1 MSAIERPP
9 APVLPLYEPARI
21 PAGAPSK
28 VDPPAGTDL
37 ITVNFGP
44 NHPSTHGVLR
54 LIVTLDGEVVVG
66 LDADIGYVHTGFE
79 KNFEQKTYWKGIPYS
94 PRMDYVA
101 FFANELAYVGA
112 VERLI
117 EIDVPPR
124 AQWIRMLFAEL
135 NRIHSHLIYLGTS
148 AVEMGA
154 LSVFFYCLRE
164 RDSVLDLFEMATGVR
179 MHDRYPQFGGVA
191 EDLPKGFYAECRRF
205 CAEMP
210 KRIDEYLDLL
220 AGNPVWKSRYQ
231 GIGTIDA
238 ETAVAMGLSG
248 PNLRASGVAYDLRRL
263 EPYLAYDQVQF
274 DVITREKGD
283 AYDRFMCRTLEM
295 YESVKIVEQC
305 LDSMPPGPVMS
316 DDRKFVLPPRHE
328 LHTSM
333 ESLIHHFKLVT
344 EGFRVPRG
352 PGLPPCRVAA
362 RGVRL
367 LPGVRRRHEAVAG
380 ALPRAELREPPGDG
394 DDVGQ
399 PLRRRHD
406 RGRRLPRRRHG
417 RGRQVSDPAAEQ
429 TMAGARETRPQM
441 PAPAH
446 DAAPE
451 KPLRERILDVMA
463 LYPEPRSAII
473 PALRLA
479 QEEYGWLS
487 TEALEAVADATGF
500 TPALAKSVASFYDM
514 FRLTQA
520 GVHEIC
526 VCTNVSCALVGAGE
540 TLRELER
547 QLGIHAGQTTPDG
560 TVTLRTVECYGGC
573 GWGPVVSVDERY
585 HEPCGPEQ
593 VAGILAELRGEPA

>member
-1 MSAIERPP
+1 MSTVEERPP
-9 APVLPLYEPARI
+9 APVLPLYEPAKI
-21 PAGAPSK
+21 PPGAPSK
-28 VDPPAGTDL
+28 VDPPAGADL

-79 KNFEQKTYWKGIPYS
+79 KNYEQKTYWKGIPYA

-117 EIDVPPR
+117 DIEVPPR

-205 CAEMP
+205 LAEMP

-231 GIGTIDA
+231 GIGTITG
-238 ETAVAMGLSG
+238 ETAIAMGLSG
-248 PNLRASGVAYDLRRL
+248 PNLRASGVAYDLRRV

-274 DVITREKGD
+274 DVITRDGGD

-305 LDSMPPGPVMS
+305 LDSMPAGPVMA
-316 DDRKFVLPPRHE
+316 DDRKYVLPPRHE
-328 LHTSM
+328 LQTSM

-344 EGFRVPRG
+344 EGFRVPEG
-352 PGLPPCRVAA
+352 EV
-362 RGVRL
+362 
-367 LPGVRRRHEAVAG
+367 
-380 ALPRAELREPPGDG
+380 
-394 DDVGQ
+394 
-399 PLRRRHD
+399 
-406 RGRRLPRRRHG
+406 
-417 RGRQVSDPAAEQ
+417 
-429 TMAGARETRPQM
+429 
-441 PAPAH
+441 
-446 DAAPE
+446 
-451 KPLRERILDVMA
+451 
-463 LYPEPRSAII
+463 YFAIES
-473 PALRLA
+473 P
-479 QEEYGWLS
+479 
-487 TEALEAVADATGF
+487 
-500 TPALAKSVASFYDM
+500 
-514 FRLTQA
+514 
-520 GVHEIC
+520 
-526 VCTNVSCALVGAGE
+526 
-540 TLRELER
+540 
-547 QLGIHAGQTTPDG
+547 
-560 TVTLRTVECYGGC
+560 
-573 GWGPVVSVDERY
+573 
-585 HEPCGPEQ
+585 
-593 VAGILAELRGEPA
+593 RGELGCYICSDGGPKPWRVHFRAPSFVSLQSTAMMSVNRYIGDMIVVVGSLDGVMGEADR